1 MNAYEIEKNPRING
15 GVQKV
20 VRERTHTEL
29 DTTTGEMIR
38 VFTEQDAYVGREPD
52 YVKVYTD
59 CQLVFNNLDIALSPY
74 IIAFAKYMTYANNE
88 DSNYRCVIQTTKYI
102 RDAVGELLNVSDR
115 QVQRAI
121 KTLVESEVF
130 IPVTKNGVRQRAI
143 YFVNPWV
150 MAKGEWKDIKALRQE
165 FEYVTGA
172 TSVCAI
178 DDSGKR
184 KVIVPLTQRADGQ
197 LEMNLGVEN

>member
-15 GVQKV
+15 GIQKIV
-20 VRERTHTEL
+20 KEVTHTEV
-29 DTTTGEMIR
+29 DTETGEIMR
-38 VFTEQDAYVGREPD
+38 VFDTKDAYVGREPD

-102 RDAVGELLNVSDR
+102 RDAVSELLNVSDR

-130 IPVTKNGVRQRAI
+130 IPVSKNGIRQRAI

-165 FEYVTGA
+165 FEYISGA

-178 DDSGKR
+178 DENGKR
-184 KVIVPLTQRADGQ
+184 KVIVPLTQRNDGQ
-197 LEMNLGVEN
+197 IEMNF